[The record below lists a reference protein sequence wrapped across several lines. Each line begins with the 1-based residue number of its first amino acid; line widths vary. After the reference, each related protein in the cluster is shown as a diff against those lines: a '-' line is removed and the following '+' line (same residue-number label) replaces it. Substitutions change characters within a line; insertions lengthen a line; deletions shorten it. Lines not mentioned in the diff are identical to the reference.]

1 MVKMKPLSLIALIF
15 VLIFTLAACSNS
27 NNGTSQPS
35 DSPSSSASAN
45 SPTAESSAPA
55 ATEEAS
61 TPAAEETYDL
71 GGREIVISHWW
82 DGTPNPDTPDGQKA
96 LELQTK
102 VEKKYNVKIK
112 YVALDLFQTAEKVSS
127 TVLAG
132 APFADIVFAAHIYPE
147 ALIKGGYVEALD
159 DYMNVKEETKLSD
172 LIIKSGSYGTGKTYG
187 FLKGVPLFDQ
197 TGLYYNKRIF
207 TDAGIP
213 TPTELQQQGKWNWDA
228 FVDAAKKL
236 TIDKNGSGKI
246 DQWGLTGSAQELA
259 KYLIHSNNGQIFN
272 EDTKQVTLDSPEAME
287 ALEMLNKLFNEYKVV
302 KRDEGNDWEDP
313 AKFFREGKVAM
324 YPGGLWEVPNRFQNQ
339 MADEYAFVPF
349 PKGPKANDF
358 IMGQTQMHIYMIP
371 KGVKDP
377 KMVYKIWED
386 LQDFENVDA
395 SNRTL
400 AETNF
405 TDEASVEN
413 ALNTFNITKFGRYG
427 AYSID
432 SIFSPMFKDI
442 SNSKVTPAAGVAK
455 IKPEMQAAVDKVVN
469 AK

>member
-1 MVKMKPLSLIALIF
+1 MNKMKPLSMIALIF
-15 VLIFTLAACSNS
+15 VLIFSLVACSNINKS
-27 NNGTSQPS
+27 TSES
-35 DSPSSSASAN
+35 SVSPSSSESASQPAVETASAE
-45 SPTAESSAPA
+45 P
-55 ATEEAS
+55 
-61 TPAAEETYDL
+61 TPAPEETYDL

-82 DGTPNPDTPDGQKA
+82 DGTPNPETPEGVKA
-96 LELQTK
+96 LALQTE

-132 APFADIVFAAHIYPE
+132 KPFADIVFAAHIYPE

-159 DYMNVKEETKLSD
+159 DYMNVKDQTKLSD
-172 LIIKSGSYGTGKTYG
+172 LIITSGSYGTGKTYG
-187 FLKGVPLFDQ
+187 FLRGVPLFDQ
-197 TGLYYNKRIF
+197 TGLFYNKRIF
-207 TDAGIP
+207 QDAGIP
-213 TPTELQQQGKWNWDA
+213 TPTELQKEGKWNWDT
-228 FVDAAKKL
+228 FVDSAKKL
-236 TIDKNGSGKI
+236 TIDKGGSGKI

-259 KYLIHSNNGQIFN
+259 KHLIHSNNGLIFD
-272 EDTKQVTLDSPEAME
+272 EATTKVTLDSPEAME

-302 KRDEGNDWEDP
+302 KLDEGNDWEDP
-313 AKFFREGKVAM
+313 ARFFREGKVAM

-339 MADEYAFVPF
+339 MEDEYAFVPF
-349 PKGPKANDF
+349 PKGPKASDF

-377 KMVYKIWED
+377 KMVYRIWED
-386 LQDFENVDA
+386 LQDFEHVDE
-395 SNRTL
+395 SNRTSV
-400 AETNF
+400 ESQF
-405 TDEASVEN
+405 TDEESVEN

-442 SNSKVTPAAGVAK
+442 ATSKVTPAAGVAK
-455 IKPEMQAAVDKVVN
+455 ILPEMQAAVDKVVN